1 MNCHCDPTCECRIAN
16 KYFYSAKVVRVVDG
30 DTIDAM
36 IDVGFDIH
44 HKARIRLLGINTPET
59 RTKDL
64 KEKEAGLAAKAY
76 AHDWLDG
83 LDNIYIQT
91 HKDKSGK
98 FGRILADIYSD
109 ENRTACLNSDLI
121 EGGHAT
127 AYFGGKR

>member
-1 MNCHCDPTCECRIAN
+1 MECQCDPNCECRMES
-16 KYFYSAKVVRVVDG
+16 KYFYAAKVVRVVDG

-44 HKARIRLLGINTPET
+44 HKARLRLLGINTPET

-64 KEKEAGLAAKAY
+64 AEKAAGKAATAY
-76 AHDWLDG
+76 AIDWLDG
-83 LDNIYIQT
+83 LDTIYIQT

-109 ENRTACLNSDLI
+109 ENKSACLNEDLVD
-121 EGGHAT
+121 GGHAT
-127 AYFGGKR
+127 VYHGGKR